1 MIESNRIA
9 KAHSEILELGLASVS
24 TTITESMAELIDSM
38 KEANYKEMMLL
49 TDFYTR
55 DTVADCLPSTGK
67 KHLEFGLVKPLK
79 KSSNSPFR

>member
-49 TDFYTR
+49 TDYYTR
-55 DTVADCLPSTGK
+55 DIVVDCLPDTGK
-67 KHLEFGLVKPLK
+67 
-79 KSSNSPFR
+79 R

>member
-9 KAHSEILELGLASVS
+9 EAHSEILELGLASVT

-67 KHLEFGLVKPLK
+67 KHLEFGLVKPLQ
-79 KSSNSPFR
+79 KSLNSPFR

>member
-1 MIESNRIA
+1 MNENNRDLRA
-9 KAHSEILELGLASVS
+9 QSKILELGLANVT

-55 DTVADCLPSTGK
+55 DTVKNCLHTTGK
-67 KHLEFGLVKPLK
+67 C
-79 KSSNSPFR
+79 SNKI

>member
-24 TTITESMAELIDSM
+24 TTITESMTELIDSM

-49 TDFYTR
+49 TDYYTR
-55 DTVADCLPSTGK
+55 DIVVDCLPDIGK
-67 KHLEFGLVKPLK
+67 
-79 KSSNSPFR
+79 R